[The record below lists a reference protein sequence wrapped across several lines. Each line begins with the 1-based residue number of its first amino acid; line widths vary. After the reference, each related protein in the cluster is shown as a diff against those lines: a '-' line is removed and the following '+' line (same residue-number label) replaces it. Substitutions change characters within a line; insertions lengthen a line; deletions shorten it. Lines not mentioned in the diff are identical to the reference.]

1 MCCDR
6 SRRGRFLRCALILL
20 APLMTLMCAG
30 CDTLGVVASKVVGD
44 ETIAPAYAGF
54 KGQRVAIIVWADE
67 GLTVDHPNICADVAG
82 SLQVKLQQG
91 VDAKV
96 DELKGTTF
104 LDRQKVLRFQEA
116 HPEFQSDSAEQ
127 IALRLPATRLIYIE
141 VQSLSLHPNESVDL
155 SRGHALA
162 DVKVIEVDGSTAKS
176 VYDNDNVDA
185 IYPPNSPPEGLP
197 NLADDEVY
205 RKSVDAL
212 TTELGKLFITHP
224 ADEDHD
230 M

>member
-1 MCCDR
+1 MFCNRTR
-6 SRRGRFLRCALILL
+6 SGRFFRCALILL

-30 CDTLGVVASKVVGD
+30 CDTVGVLASKVVG
-44 ETIAPAYAGF
+44 EEAVAPVYAGF

-67 GLTVDHPNICADVAG
+67 GLTVDHPSICADVAG
-82 SLQVKLQQG
+82 SLQNKLQQG
-91 VDAKV
+91 VDAKA

-104 LDRQKVLRFQEA
+104 LDRDRVLRFQEA
-116 HPEFQSDSAEQ
+116 HPEFQTDSAEQ

-141 VQSLSLHPNESVDL
+141 VESLSLHPNDSVDL
-155 SRGHALA
+155 SRGHAVA
-162 DVKVIEVDGSTAKS
+162 DVKVIAIDGGAAKS
-176 VYDNDNVDA
+176 VYDNDNVSCV
-185 IYPPNSPPEGLP
+185 YPPNSPPEGLP
-197 NLADDEVY
+197 NLADEEVY

-224 ADEDHD
+224 ADDDHD